1 MANYDRPHS
10 ANATVVIN
18 QGKHH
23 DFSFNFTYS
32 TGRPFTMPQ
41 GFILYQDRTYPFY
54 SLRNNAR
61 IPDYHRLDFSWNI
74 YNPSMDE
81 TKRWKGNWTFTVYN
95 LYGRKNAY
103 SVFLKNQGT
112 AIKANKL
119 TVFGAPII
127 SLSYNFKFQ

>member
-1 MANYDRPHS
+1 
-10 ANATVVIN
+10 
-18 QGKHH
+18 
-23 DFSFNFTYS
+23 
-32 TGRPFTMPQ
+32 
-41 GFILYQDRTYPFY
+41 
-54 SLRNNAR
+54 LRNNAR

-81 TKRWKGNWTFTVYN
+81 NKRWKGNWTFTVYN